1 MSTIF
6 EPICLSNQTTIPNRI
21 AKAAM
26 EENMADDGQVPGDAL
41 IKLYRQWGQGGAG
54 LILTGNVMVAP
65 DAMSGAGGVY
75 LGRDTLAQRDNLDR
89 FTRWAQAG
97 KSGGGLF
104 YMQINH
110 PGRQV
115 LSSLGTVPV
124 SASATRVGITAY
136 GDLKFKT
143 ARALTGE
150 EICELISRFADTA
163 VAAEHAGFDG
173 VEIHAAH
180 GYLISQFLSPVS
192 NLREDEWGGSL
203 ENRASLLL
211 EIVRAVRSRVRSSF
225 GVAVKLNS
233 ADFQRGGFEISD
245 AKQVVSWLN
254 GEAVDFVELSG
265 GSYESVAMM
274 GASDD
279 ERLDHIG
286 TTSTEKREMY
296 FLKFARDIAVVAKM
310 PIMVTGGVTQLVT
323 AQDALAD
330 DSVQIIGIASAIAQ
344 NPNLPRDWK
353 SGNNLDIELPLG
365 KWKNRNQK
373 SMMRTMITRAHIRR
387 MGLGKMPRKINP
399 ILAIIRHLFIEKKQ
413 LRRYQHWLSGRQGQT
428 N

>member
-1 MSTIF
+1 MPSIF
-6 EPICLSNQTTIPNRI
+6 EPISLANQTTIPNRI

-26 EENMADDGQVPGDAL
+26 EENMADEGQVPGDAL
-41 IKLYRQWGQGGAG
+41 INLYRH
-54 LILTGNVMVAP
+54 
-65 DAMSGAGGVY
+65 
-75 LGRDTLAQRDNLDR
+75 
-89 FTRWAQAG
+89 WAQAG

-150 EICELISRFADTA
+150 EIREMISRFADTA
-163 VAAEHAGFDG
+163 VAAEQAGFDG

-211 EIVRAVRSRVRSSF
+211 EIVKAVRSRVRSSF

-233 ADFQRGGFEISD
+233 ADFQRGGFEVSD
-245 AKQVVSWLN
+245 AKQVVGWLN

-296 FLKFARDIAVVAKM
+296 FLS
-310 PIMVTGGVTQLVT
+310 
-323 AQDALAD
+323 
-330 DSVQIIGIASAIAQ
+330 DSSRCIG
-344 NPNLPRDWK
+344 R
-353 SGNNLDIELPLG
+353 
-365 KWKNRNQK
+365 
-373 SMMRTMITRAHIRR
+373 
-387 MGLGKMPRKINP
+387 
-399 ILAIIRHLFIEKKQ
+399 
-413 LRRYQHWLSGRQGQT
+413 
-428 N
+428 